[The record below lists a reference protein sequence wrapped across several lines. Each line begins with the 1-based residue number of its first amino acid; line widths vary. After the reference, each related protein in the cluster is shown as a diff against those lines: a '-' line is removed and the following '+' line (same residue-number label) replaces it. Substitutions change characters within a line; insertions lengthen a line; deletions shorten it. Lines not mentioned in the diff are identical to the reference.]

1 MNGTNRADIRPGSHV
16 LITLKEDQRSGKLTE
31 GIVKNI
37 LTKSMGSPNK
47 INNAKATLLAL
58 SKLRYPKEEVAKRK
72 STPEVKEEATGG

>member
-37 LTKSMGSPNK
+37 LTRSSFHPHGIKVRLESGQVG
-47 INNAKATLLAL
+47 
-58 SKLRYPKEEVAKRK
+58 R
-72 STPEVKEEATGG
+72 VKEIKV